1 MAAGDY
7 STTPADEAQLKLR
20 YIHTSAHWNHPQGKR
35 GNSGLKIVYI
45 NAPTADAVRMQ
56 HPHVAEWTL

>member
-1 MAAGDY
+1 MGAGDC
-7 STTPADEAQLKLR
+7 STTPADEALLKLR
-20 YIHTSAHWNHPQGKR
+20 YIHVSAHWNHPLGKR

-56 HPHVAEWTL
+56 HPHIAEWTL